1 MGSTVGA
8 SAEIIDG
15 SALFASFD
23 RQSSVPTATGDRI
36 TALRATFQ
44 AEQLDLGDV
53 QRKLADA
60 ELDPPMVVVQAD
72 ILDIPERFNWKLRG
86 ATLVIAARQVRIAGS
101 AMVNLDYR
109 SDDGASLMLFAG
121 EITGA
126 LHAIALTPA
135 DGPQPVIFTIDA
147 APATGGVQIRLRAD
161 GYPEDVALNPE
172 RDLPVPPLE
181 IDQSGVRAD
190 VLFGARV

>member
-1 MGSTVGA
+1 MGSTMVA

-15 SALFASFD
+15 SALFASID
-23 RQSSVPTATGDRI
+23 RQSAPAATGDRI

-44 AEQLDLGDV
+44 AERLDLGDV

-72 ILDIPERFNWKLRG
+72 ILDIPERFNWKLRR

-135 DGPQPVIFTIDA
+135 DGPQPVVVTIDA
-147 APATGGVQIRLRAD
+147 PPATG

-172 RDLPVPPLE
+172 RDLPVPLLE
-181 IDQSGVRAD
+181 IDRSGVRAD
-190 VLFGARV
+190 VVFGARV